1 MKYTEQA
8 NEVIKIAR
16 STARK
21 LKHPYVGTEHL
32 LLGLREVYTGV
43 AGQVLGMNGVNEES
57 IRKVVDEL
65 VSPLGTV
72 EVAHQP
78 ETSPR
83 LEYILEESKTEAL
96 HFRSDR
102 IGTEHMLLALL
113 RDADCVATRILLT
126 LNINVQKLYQDIFA
140 VLGGDPK
147 DYQEEILQGGGRR
160 REGGVL
166 EQYGTDLTAQAEE
179 GRLDPVIGREAEIN
193 RLIQVLSRRT
203 KNNPCLVGEPG
214 VGKTAVI
221 EGLAAQIAAGIV
233 PDGMKDTYVQQGELS
248 PWMGLYSQSKH
259 PKEAAE
265 YLMALYSEEFGYQ
278 SGCVED
284 GTFVSVIPVINEKY
298 MTNEIMKQYYT
309 IANETTKIVP
319 TATTR
324 DEKAYDFYAEVKD
337 VQPSLGAIVQGVMAQ
352 SIADYKNELKKLAD
366 ASTEEWKR
374 ASEAVGMDYGV
385 FEFSNWDPKKDY
397 TDEDYKALK

>member
-166 EQYGTDLTAQAEE
+166 EQYGTDLT
-179 GRLDPVIGREAEIN
+179 
-193 RLIQVLSRRT
+193 
-203 KNNPCLVGEPG
+203 
-214 VGKTAVI
+214 
-221 EGLAAQIAAGIV
+221 
-233 PDGMKDTYVQQGELS
+233 
-248 PWMGLYSQSKH
+248 
-259 PKEAAE
+259 
-265 YLMALYSEEFGYQ
+265 
-278 SGCVED
+278 
-284 GTFVSVIPVINEKY
+284 
-298 MTNEIMKQYYT
+298 
-309 IANETTKIVP
+309 
-319 TATTR
+319 
-324 DEKAYDFYAEVKD
+324 
-337 VQPSLGAIVQGVMAQ
+337 
-352 SIADYKNELKKLAD
+352 
-366 ASTEEWKR
+366 
-374 ASEAVGMDYGV
+374 
-385 FEFSNWDPKKDY
+385 
-397 TDEDYKALK
+397 